1 MAKKENK
8 FIVAAHDL
16 QTLAAVPRIKYT
28 ATQTTEKKREA
39 ITLKEEKKITA
50 KEKKGKINIIYL
62 CVCTRRERE
71 RASRECVRAGLAH
84 ACVCTLLIWLRKN
97 GVI

>member
-28 ATQTTEKKREA
+28 AAQTAEKKREA
-39 ITLKEEKKITA
+39 ITLEEEKNNNSQR
-50 KEKKGKINIIYL
+50 KERKNKHYLPL
-62 CVCTRRERE
+62 CVRTKRR
-71 RASRECVRAGLAH
+71 RASSVCVWERVSLTLAF
-84 ACVCTLLIWLRKN
+84 ALCLFGYAKMV
-97 GVI
+97 